1 MNPGIH
7 FLILTTIAFA
17 IFALVMAYGWVG
29 SVDRRLKDLEAT
41 QRRVQEGED
50 G

>member
-7 FLILTTIAFA
+7 FLILTSIAIA

-29 SVDRRLKDLEAT
+29 SVDKRLTALESDRSKDPA
-41 QRRVQEGED
+41 D
-50 G
+50 